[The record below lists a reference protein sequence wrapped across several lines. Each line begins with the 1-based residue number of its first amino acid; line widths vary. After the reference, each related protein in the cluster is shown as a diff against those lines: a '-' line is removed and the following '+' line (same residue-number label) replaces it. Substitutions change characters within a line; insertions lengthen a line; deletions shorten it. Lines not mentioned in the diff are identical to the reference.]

1 MKVPMGEMQEVSRLS
16 QVVPLRHE
24 SCPLCGSDGV
34 LESAMIR
41 LKEGALGYVAGLVYH
56 CPACGT
62 AWPLCGEND
71 DKKPIEEWVK
81 FSEFY
86 EGFD

>member
-1 MKVPMGEMQEVSRLS
+1 
-16 QVVPLRHE
+16 
-24 SCPLCGSDGV
+24 
-34 LESAMIR
+34 MIR

-56 CPACGT
+56 CPACGA

-71 DKKPIEEWVK
+71 DKKLIEEWVK
-81 FSEFY
+81 LSEFY